1 MDPAALSLFVAAVE
15 RWKGK
20 KEKSC
25 QSMPTMNDTL
35 WPIDVQQRYC
45 ITNEGIRL
53 ESCDLLRRDAR
64 ASVCPFR
71 ASLRLLTA

>member
-1 MDPAALSLFVAAVE
+1 
-15 RWKGK
+15 
-20 KEKSC
+20 
-25 QSMPTMNDTL
+25 MPTMNDTL